1 MVFLCISWLELIGYI
16 SLSLGCGTTWHSAG
30 LLGAIRSSR
39 AHTKLTKYS
48 NELYSDLD
56 KSGYGT
62 GAYILIFRSLPYH
75 QVHCKHDTYVCMY
88 SSTIAY

>member
-1 MVFLCISWLELIGYI
+1 MNVDGLCMCC
-16 SLSLGCGTTWHSAG
+16 SLGCGTTWHSAG

-56 KSGYGT
+56 KGGHGT
-62 GAYILIFRSLPYH
+62 GIYFMYIFH
-75 QVHCKHDTYVCMY
+75 
-88 SSTIAY
+88 